1 MTAVTDRAAD
11 LLAGS
16 PYRGYSYAY
25 PHKTAYRPLVPPVSL
40 ADAWRGEPTGGLF
53 LYIHVPF
60 CEVRCGFC
68 NLFAQARPRAEVVSD
83 YLGAVARQADAV
95 RAAIGPATYAR
106 FAVGGGTPTALDP
119 GQLHR
124 LFDVAERVMGRPV
137 GAVPASAEASPGTAD
152 WDRLAVLRERGV
164 TRLSIGV
171 QSFTE
176 AEVRAAGR
184 PQHPAEVSGAVERAR
199 SLGFPTINLDLIYGL
214 PGQTVASWLATVR
227 AALRFQPEELFLYP
241 LYVRPLTGLGKSPR
255 AWDDLRLSCYRAA
268 RDLLADAGYAPV
280 SMRLFRAKHAPADD
294 AGPAYCVQ
302 DDGMVGLG
310 CGARSYTRGL
320 HWSDGYAVGQKEVAA
335 LITEY
340 AGRSTDALGLARH
353 GFALDGD
360 EQRRR
365 YVLLT
370 LLQEPGLPLADYERR
385 FGSDMFGDL
394 PELVELAPL
403 GLAEVA
409 GGRLRLTPAGV
420 ERSDAV
426 GPWLYSPTV
435 RRRMGDHEWR

>member
-1 MTAVTDRAAD
+1 MTTATDAAAGP
-11 LLAGS
+11 LAGS
-16 PYRGYSYAY
+16 PYQGYAYAY
-25 PHKTAYRPLVPPVSL
+25 PHKTAYRPLDPPVPL
-40 ADAWRGEPTGGLF
+40 ADAWRAEPKAGLF
-53 LYIHVPF
+53 LYVHVPF

-68 NLFAQARPRAEVVSD
+68 NLFAQARPRAEVVAD
-83 YLGAVARQADAV
+83 YLAALERQADAV
-95 RAAIGPATYAR
+95 RAALGPAAFAR

-124 LFDVAERVMGRPV
+124 LFDAAERVTGRPV

-152 WDRLAVLRERGV
+152 WDRLAALRERGV
-164 TRLSIGV
+164 TRLSVGV

-184 PQHPAEVSGAVERAR
+184 PQPPAEVTRAVERAR
-199 SLGFPTINLDLIYGL
+199 SLGFPSLNLDLIYGL
-214 PGQTVASWLATVR
+214 PGQTVESWRASVR
-227 AALRFQPEELFLYP
+227 AALRFQPEELFVYP

-255 AWDDLRLSCYRAA
+255 AWDDLRLDCYRAA
-268 RDLLADAGYAPV
+268 RDLLLDAGYAQV
-280 SMRLFRAKHAPADD
+280 SMRLFRAAHAPADD

-310 CGARSYTRGL
+310 CGARSYTRER

-335 LITEY
+335 LVAGY
-340 AGRSTDALGLARH
+340 AARPAEEFGLIRH
-353 GFALDGD
+353 GFALDTD

-370 LLQEPGLPLADYERR
+370 LLQEPGLPLAAYERR
-385 FGSDMFGDL
+385 FGADVFDDL
-394 PELVELAPL
+394 PGLAELEPL
-403 GLAEVA
+403 GLAEVI

-426 GPWLYSPTV
+426 GPWLYSAAV
-435 RRRMGDHEWR
+435 RRRMGDHAWR